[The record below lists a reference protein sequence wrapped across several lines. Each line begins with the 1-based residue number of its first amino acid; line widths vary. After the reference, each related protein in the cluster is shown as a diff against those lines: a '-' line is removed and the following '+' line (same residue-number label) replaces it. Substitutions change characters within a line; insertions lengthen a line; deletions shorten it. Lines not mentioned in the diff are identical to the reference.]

1 MIEVL
6 KFKSWGENAIKQIGR
21 DEGFLK
27 QHLMYL
33 SQTNDLNKLH
43 YIFDVNKFSNREK
56 ILEQFKKMYINNVD
70 KVLNNMNS
78 NLRASIFGRGSLSE
92 QKKIFEAM
100 IRDSKSPLYNFIK

>member
-33 SQTNDLNKLH
+33 SQTNDLNKLY

-56 ILEQFKKMYINNVD
+56 ILDQFKISTVQSD
-70 KVLNNMNS
+70 K
-78 NLRASIFGRGSLSE
+78 
-92 QKKIFEAM
+92 
-100 IRDSKSPLYNFIK
+100 

>member
-56 ILEQFKKMYINNVD
+56 NIRTIQKNVY
-70 KVLNNMNS
+70 K
-78 NLRASIFGRGSLSE
+78 
-92 QKKIFEAM
+92 
-100 IRDSKSPLYNFIK
+100 

>member
-43 YIFDVNKFSNREK
+43 YIFDVNKFSNRK
-56 ILEQFKKMYINNVD
+56 NISTIQ
-70 KVLNNMNS
+70 
-78 NLRASIFGRGSLSE
+78 NLYCPKR
-92 QKKIFEAM
+92 
-100 IRDSKSPLYNFIK
+100 

>member
-6 KFKSWGENAIKQIGR
+6 KFKSQGENAIKQIGR

-33 SQTNDLNKLH
+33 SQTNDLNKLY

-56 ILEQFKKMYINNVD
+56 ILDQFKISTVQSD
-70 KVLNNMNS
+70 K
-78 NLRASIFGRGSLSE
+78 
-92 QKKIFEAM
+92 
-100 IRDSKSPLYNFIK
+100 